1 MIFFKIIVNLFCT
14 KMNTPIIHF
23 KLFKIFMKFFILFII
38 LEKGKIK

>member
-1 MIFFKIIVNLFCT
+1 MIFFKIKCLEFSQII
-14 KMNTPIIHF
+14 TPIIF